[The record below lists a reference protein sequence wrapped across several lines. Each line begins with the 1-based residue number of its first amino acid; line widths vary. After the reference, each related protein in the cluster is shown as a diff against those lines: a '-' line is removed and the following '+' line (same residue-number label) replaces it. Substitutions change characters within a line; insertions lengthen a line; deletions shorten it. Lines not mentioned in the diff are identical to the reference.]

1 MLHGV
6 VDPALPADWK
16 PLRPQTTPEH
26 LSKVLAV
33 LSQYYRFV
41 SLTEAMEML
50 TGIRPLQPN
59 SLVLTFDD
67 GYRNNITCALPI
79 LRQYS
84 APATIYLSTGNVT
97 EQQPF
102 WFDRLDYAVQAVSND
117 IVFRNAIPEFA
128 EIDFSTRE
136 TLQRSFI
143 FFIRKE
149 KQRYPTDIAMHAA
162 VSNLIERL
170 EQRSGHGLAERF
182 ADDPWSGILTWEEVR
197 QAAPEVYFGSHGVNH
212 LQLSLLPLDIAAR
225 EMIESR
231 EAIEFNTDRPCAHL
245 AYPNGAYNKQVI
257 IKAKEALYSTA
268 VTAIGGHNSKLDDL
282 FALKRI
288 AFPRTNSP
296 AGIVAASLGLVNLW
310 ANY

>member
-6 VDPALPADWK
+6 VDPDVPAAWK

-26 LSKVLAV
+26 LSKVLTV

-41 SLTEAMEML
+41 SMAEATEML
-50 TGIRPLQPN
+50 TGIRPLLPN

-67 GYRNNITCALPI
+67 GYRNNITYALPI
-79 LRQYS
+79 LRQFN

-97 EQQPF
+97 EQKPF

-117 IVFRNAIPEFA
+117 MVFRNAIPEFA

-136 TLQRSFI
+136 TFRRSFI

-149 KQRYPTDIAMHAA
+149 KRRYRTDIAMHAA
-162 VSNLIERL
+162 VSKLIERL
-170 EQRSGHGLAERF
+170 EQRAGHGLAERF
-182 ADDPWSGILTWEEVR
+182 ADDPWSGIMSWEEVR
-197 QAAPEVYFGSHGVNH
+197 QSASEVQFGSHGVSH
-212 LQLSLLPLDIAAR
+212 LQLSLLPLDVAKR
-225 EMIESR
+225 EMLESR
-231 EAIEFNTDRPCAHL
+231 EAIEFYTERPCAHL
-245 AYPNGAYNKQVI
+245 AYPNGAYNTQVI

-268 VTAIGGHNSKLDDL
+268 VTTIGGHNSKQGDL

-296 AGIVAASLGLVNLW
+296 AGIFSATLGLVNRL